1 MKEKISK
8 ISLRIGLC
16 LLPIVAALPIAMM
29 FGSDFFPGII
39 TYKITCYILFILFCI
54 MSAAFLLALLTKP
67 IKPMPAKVFLIIGLF
82 MFLLAFGF
90 LFFTLFINATFWFT
104 AEPEPFQTILKV
116 YIIATVAAF
125 SLALISEIVYLIV
138 KAIKNRRK
146 MDVK

>member
-16 LLPIVAALPIAMM
+16 LLPIVAALPIA
-29 FGSDFFPGII
+29 
-39 TYKITCYILFILFCI
+39 
-54 MSAAFLLALLTKP
+54 
-67 IKPMPAKVFLIIGLF
+67 MPAKVFLIIGLF